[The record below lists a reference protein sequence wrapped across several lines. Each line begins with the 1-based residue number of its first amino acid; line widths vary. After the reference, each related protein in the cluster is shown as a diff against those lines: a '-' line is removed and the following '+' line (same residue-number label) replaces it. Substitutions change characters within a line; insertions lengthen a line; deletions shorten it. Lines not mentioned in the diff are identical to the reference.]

1 MENSI
6 QGNVPFLFADFHLI
20 FQLIKELPEYQ
31 YSCLEV
37 EIKGYEIYL
46 AEQWCLDRE
55 PTTVIISYTG
65 DPTMTVK
72 CCKVYLP
79 LNPSKWPTILQHYY
93 KFIENCKQLKYI
105 NRMGYLFISD
115 IHDLNF
121 DYQNLNLIPVPAG
134 DVRRVWH
141 NFTNNINLR
150 RLHCGGRSSNMLQPP
165 VGAALDK
172 FYQLFK
178 IVKKP
183 TLNTEAIVKVLE
195 SEQANKSLTKNG
207 TSTGKTEDF
216 AESHP
221 VYSVVEIVVYIAQIS
236 LRFCNL
242 LDIRYVDGFFCHK
255 TERALYKWQKTYGA
269 LYFPALIHQ
278 TKLLT
283 PSILAALISLLLVC
297 FYKLKIQN
305 CLQQYSA
312 IPDPYIEPRV
322 MYTAIYHFQKKLTS
336 KKVECSKASYLDI
349 ALIDKLFQ
357 VTENSDANDF
367 SNLKKLVKT
376 TVKDISVTAG
386 INGIGVSMGAGSAMF
401 SLASTDNLTN
411 NIDDLVK
418 IINTFRAVFNTSTVV
433 DTTELKEERAALNK
447 AKNKGSSYAT
457 NIDSPTFLTHTNEDG
472 LARALTHMNGNSR
485 KRSKNSIPVSSSTHS
500 CKGSLLGWLW
510 DENNKTMASF
520 FYNDFIWFDYSK
532 HFDTDYEYFFQ
543 EQTCNAEL
551 CLNQGEQMDRT
562 FGISHRSSSDFKEQD
577 NDYYENLGENSDEKL
592 EKQKIEEFYACVS
605 AKKHGNAKSNGSSSK
620 TSRKGKALGNALD
633 ENGMEKEETIDP
645 NKIDEIN
652 EKLKKEQEKQCERE
666 KERILYDPEFRK
678 ELTRS
683 KSTNDLLL
691 NSEGTYRKASQVL
704 QRTHSFSNVQDYFE
718 DFDRPLSFVRFAIDF
733 KKLNTLKCQT
743 FINDESKLPKKLRFL
758 QTKLLPNVKT
768 KYDDLKYQYENE
780 LETKMSIAT
789 KQKRQLES
797 VVSKYNYD
805 IRLLERRM
813 RNVSEAL
820 EQFELKAHNTKKQL
834 LEAAKVKGILYLE
847 ELSSEGIVTDEEI
860 DAIFFS
866 NTNTSTQQLKKK
878 DDQNLAAIKLVSSV
892 GSNSQHNATLND
904 KIELLRKRQETQF
917 KGFVFSV
924 ASLLWIIAKAVYF
937 RIQLYSQDTSK
948 RTRRLAKDRKLD
960 KT

>member
-1 MENSI
+1 MEKSVE
-6 QGNVPFLFADFHLI
+6 GNVPFLFADFHLI

-37 EIKGYEIYL
+37 EIRGYEIYI

-79 LNPSKWPTILQHYY
+79 LNPSKWPTLLQHYY

-105 NRMGYLFISD
+105 NRMGYLFVSD

-121 DYQNLNLIPVPAG
+121 DYQNLNLIPVPIG

-183 TLNTEAIVKVLE
+183 TLNAETIVKVME
-195 SEQANKSLTKNG
+195 PEIAKKAPKNNG
-207 TSTGKTEDF
+207 TSVGKAEDL
-216 AESHP
+216 AESYP

-283 PSILAALISLLLVC
+283 PSILAALISLMLVS

-336 KKVECSKASYLDI
+336 KKVDCSKASYLDI

-418 IINTFRAVFNTSTVV
+418 TINTFRAVFNTSIVV

-447 AKNKGSSYAT
+447 TKNKSSSYAT
-457 NIDSPTFLTHTNEDG
+457 NLGSPTFLTHTNDDG
-472 LARALTHMNGNSR
+472 LTRALTHINSNSR
-485 KRSKNSIPVSSSTHS
+485 KRSKNSILVSNSAHS

-532 HFDTDYEYFFQ
+532 HFDADYEYFFQ

-551 CLNQGEQMDRT
+551 CLNQGEQMNRT
-562 FGISHRSSSDFKEQD
+562 FGISHRSSSDNKEQD

-592 EKQKIEEFYACVS
+592 EKLKVEQFYACVN
-605 AKKHGNAKSNGSSSK
+605 AKKHGNSKSNGFGSK
-620 TSRKGKALGNALD
+620 TIGKGKAHKNTPEGN
-633 ENGMEKEETIDP
+633 GIEKEEILEP
-645 NKIDEIN
+645 SKLEEIT
-652 EKLKKEQEKQCERE
+652 ERLKEEQEKEYE
-666 KERILYDPEFRK
+666 KEKRKILYDPEFRK

-718 DFDRPLSFVRFAIDF
+718 DFDKPLSFVRFAIDF

-834 LEAAKVKGILYLE
+834 LEAAKMKGILYLE
-847 ELSSEGIVTDEEI
+847 ELSSEGMVTDEEI
-860 DAIFFS
+860 NAIFFS
-866 NTNTSTQQLKKK
+866 NTNTSSQQLKKK
-878 DDQNLAAIKLVSSV
+878 DERNVTDIKAASSV
-892 GSNSQHNATLND
+892 GSNSLNQTTLSD
-904 KIELLRKRQETQF
+904 KIELLREKQQTKF
-917 KGFVFSV
+917 KGFVFSL
-924 ASLLWIIAKAVYF
+924 ANLLWIIAKAVYF
-937 RIQLYSQDTSK
+937 KMYLYLQRNSVHAN
-948 RTRRLAKDRKLD
+948 RLEKDKKLD
-960 KT
+960 KI